1 MLVRGRS
8 VIVVVRAQRKY
19 GWRWWVRKSIV
30 LSRDKLEKEMML
42 YIVL

>member
-8 VIVVVRAQRKY
+8 VIVVVRAQREY
-19 GWRWWVRKSIV
+19 GWEWWVRKSIV

-42 YIVL
+42 

>member
-8 VIVVVRAQRKY
+8 VIVVVGAQRKY

-42 YIVL
+42 YMVL